1 MQTKK
6 PQIQLTAELIEGMAT
21 STLMQFMDNASEFG
35 WFHREWLEMCC
46 SDEPFVAIAAPR
58 SHAKST
64 VITII
69 YTLAA
74 ILFRN
79 RRFVL
84 LVADTEGQAS
94 LFLGQIKHILYSSKE
109 LQQLFGLPTTEDKGL
124 ILEKDTETDVI
135 GKFLDGDRFRI
146 IAKGAEQKL
155 RGLMFDGT
163 RPDLIVIDDLM
174 ETELVANKDRRE
186 KLRKWM
192 YGSLIPC
199 RAEHGIIRFV
209 GTPMH
214 QSDPLESLM
223 PKESSNNT
231 IVTDLKVSSKKKV
244 GAWVTVKYRAHS
256 RDWTKLLWPE
266 RKTIKGF
273 KELRDDF
280 IAQGIPEVYA
290 CEYLCDPVD
299 DSIKFFK
306 KTDLHSLTSEDR
318 DKELKY
324 YISGDFAISDKDRA
338 DYTVFMVG
346 GMDHDG
352 IIQVKNVIRDRMDGL
367 TIVETM
373 LQLQKIYDPEG
384 FGIEEMQVSKAIGPF
399 LNRAMVESGIYMNVM
414 MLKPHKTDKVSRA
427 RSIQA
432 RMRAGGVK
440 FDKGADW
447 YPDLEEELLTFPR
460 ARHDDQVDALSYL
473 GILLDKMVEGRSKEE
488 IEEDI
493 YDEDAEESELS
504 SKGRSNI
511 TGY

>member
-1 MQTKK
+1 MTIK
-6 PQIQLTAELIEGMAT
+6 PPTIQLTADMIEGMAT
-21 STLMQFMDNASEFG
+21 STLMGFMDNASEFG
-35 WFHREWLEMCC
+35 WFHKEWLDLCC
-46 SDEPFVAIAAPR
+46 SDEAFVAIAAPR
-58 SHAKST
+58 AHAKST

-94 LFLGQIKHILYSSKE
+94 LFLGQIKHILYNSKE
-109 LQQLFGLPTTEDKGL
+109 LQQLFGLPTVEDKGL
-124 ILEKDTETDVI
+124 VLEKDTETDVI

-163 RPDLIVIDDLM
+163 RPDLIIIDDLM
-174 ETELVANKDRRE
+174 ETELVANKERRE
-186 KLRKWM
+186 KLRKWV

-199 RAEHGIIRFV
+199 RAEHGIIRLV

-223 PKESSNNT
+223 PKETSSNT
-231 IVTDLKVSSKKKV
+231 IVTDLKVSSKRKI
-244 GAWVTVKYRAHS
+244 GAWVSVKYRAHS
-256 RDWTKLLWPE
+256 RDWSQLLWPE

-280 IAQGIPEVYA
+280 VAQGIPEVYA

-306 KTDLHSLTSEDR
+306 KADLHGLTEEDKN
-318 DKELKY
+318 KELKY
-324 YISGDFAISDKDRA
+324 YISGDFAISQADRA

-346 GMDHDG
+346 GMDSDG
-352 IIQVKNVIRDRMDGL
+352 VIQVKNVIRDRMDGL

-373 LQLQKIYDPEG
+373 LQLQKIYEPEG

-399 LNRAMVESGIYMNVM
+399 LNRAMLESGQFMNIM
-414 MLKPHKTDKVSRA
+414 MLKPHKTDKISRA

-447 YPDLEEELLTFPR
+447 YEPLEDELLTFPR

-488 IEEDI
+488 IVEEE
-493 YDEDAEESELS
+493 YEEEKNESMGFM
-504 SKGRSNI
+504 GRSNW